1 MKAIYLIIKVIV
13 LVFFLILAL
22 INTQKVPFSYVPG
35 QEIQLPLIAILFGA
49 FIIGILLGVFAMF
62 GRLLRLR
69 NENSR
74 LRAEVQKSARLAT
87 QDIAAPVQTNS
98 STTNTTQPEKTQA

>member
-1 MKAIYLIIKVIV
+1 MKPIHLIIKVIV
-13 LVFFLILAL
+13 LIFFLILAL

-49 FIIGILLGVFAMF
+49 FIIGTLFGIFAMF

-87 QDIAAPVQTNS
+87 QDIAAPVQTNAPAA
-98 STTNTTQPEKTQA
+98 TNTQPENK